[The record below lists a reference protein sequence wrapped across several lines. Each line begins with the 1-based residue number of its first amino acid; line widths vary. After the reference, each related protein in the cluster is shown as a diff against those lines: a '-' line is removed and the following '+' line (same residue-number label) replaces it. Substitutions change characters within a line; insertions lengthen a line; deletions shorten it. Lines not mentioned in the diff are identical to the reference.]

1 MATFI
6 AAMVV
11 FAAAVLGMA
20 IGVITSNRCL
30 KGTCGGLNNL
40 PDSSEKSLCDVCASH
55 TAPMQSSGE
64 KA

>member
-30 KGTCGGLNNL
+30 QGTCGGLNNL
-40 PDSSEKSLCDVCASH
+40 PEGSEKSLCDVCASH
-55 TAPMQSSGE
+55 AAPMQSTSE